1 MLHSFGI
8 KSDWNKNFATSNDIN
23 VHAKC
28 KRWNAILIATS
39 CAKQNSL
46 HIEKNGVRKKK
57 STLDLLK
64 ENKCLQSDFNVN
76 PIEFHVLIQEAM
88 LLLLCTIS
96 ATASCKFFILY
107 IASLR
112 FKRRKFSFL
121 FFCFSFKRNWDN

>member
-46 HIEKNGVRKKK
+46 HVENNGMRKE

-88 LLLLCTIS
+88 LLLLLFLLPLL
-96 ATASCKFFILY
+96 ASFSSSTFLHSELKEENFTSS
-107 IASLR
+107 SLA
-112 FKRRKFSFL
+112 FHSNAIEITK
-121 FFCFSFKRNWDN
+121 